1 MLKRL
6 QHLGDSIGAEFKA
19 TQSSYILVIRRADEF
34 LFEIVVPNE
43 VLEWYTEAKINGEVV
58 WSDWADYYDESRASL
73 RDDMCRDIECFAR
86 IVAMAPIMFHIS
98 VNKKLMSVKQ
108 VENKLLELYINN
120 QWSDISIASLLET
133 HGASK
138 AN

>member
-1 MLKRL
+1 ML
-6 QHLGDSIGAEFKA
+6 
-19 TQSSYILVIRRADEF
+19 
-34 LFEIVVPNE
+34 
-43 VLEWYTEAKINGEVV
+43 
-58 WSDWADYYDESRASL
+58 
-73 RDDMCRDIECFAR
+73 CR
-86 IVAMAPIMFHIS
+86 IVAMAPIRFHIS

-120 QWSDISIASLLET
+120 QWSEVSIANLLET